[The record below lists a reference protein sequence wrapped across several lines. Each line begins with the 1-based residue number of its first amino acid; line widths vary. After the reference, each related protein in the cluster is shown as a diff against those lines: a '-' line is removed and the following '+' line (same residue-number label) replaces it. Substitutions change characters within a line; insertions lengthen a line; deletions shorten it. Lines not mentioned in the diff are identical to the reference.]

1 MLVTEIIQC
10 KFLCCDFVHRRAGI
24 GDCTDL
30 ISVKLF
36 PPVKRSSDVEIHS
49 DHPHEL
55 TMIRTSVAE
64 GNHELLIVGANAE
77 ILLAF
82 SATFFFPIRTFWA
95 TIAFRPRVLRV
106 PHASNGVLPAKNFD
120 IFNFQHLLLLSL
132 TPHCALQAHRDWHS
146 PHRRT

>member
-1 MLVTEIIQC
+1 M
-10 KFLCCDFVHRRAGI
+10 HRGAGI
-24 GDCTDL
+24 GHGPHFVGIEL
-30 ISVKLF
+30 L
-36 PPVKRSSDVEIHS
+36 PPVQRGSDIEIHS

-64 GNHELLIVGANAE
+64 GHHELLIVGANAE

-82 SATFFFPIRTFWA
+82 SATFFFLIRTFWA

-120 IFNFQHLLLLSL
+120 IFNFQYLLLLSL
-132 TPHCALQAHRDWHS
+132 IPHGALPSHKVSRS
-146 PHRRT
+146 PHHRI